1 MKIAKKRI
9 DFRKGNGI
17 VPAVVQD
24 WRTKEVLCLFYMD
37 SEALEKTIETK
48 KLWRY
53 SRQKG
58 KVIMKGKES
67 GNEMEV
73 KGVFSDCDND
83 ALLID
88 VEVKGKGKAC
98 HNGEK
103 SCFFNRIYEKE
114 EGNGRVGNGR
124 NGNAGRKTLGKTILQ
139 ELEEVIN
146 ERKNNPKRNSYT
158 SETVADVKK
167 ISEKIIEESREYV
180 EALEK
185 KDEKEVVWEATDL
198 LYFLMLGLANR
209 NVRMEKV
216 FAELERRRN
225 GGRKELK
232 TTER

>member
-1 MKIAKKRI
+1 MKIAKKGI

-24 WRTKEVLCLFYMD
+24 WKTGEVLCLFYMD

-58 KVIMKGKES
+58 KVIMKGSES
-67 GNEMEV
+67 GNVMEV
-73 KGVFSDCDND
+73 KGISADCDND
-83 ALLID
+83 ALLIE
-88 VEVKGKGKAC
+88 VEVRGKGKAC
-98 HNGEK
+98 HTGEK
-103 SCFFNRIYEKE
+103 NCFFNRILGRE
-114 EGNGRVGNGR
+114 EENGKGRGGNGK
-124 NGNAGRKTLGKTILQ
+124 NGNAGRKTILQ
-139 ELEEVIN
+139 ELEEIIT
-146 ERKNNPKRNSYT
+146 ERKNYPKKNSYT

-167 ISEKIIEESREYV
+167 ISEKIIEESREYA
-180 EALEK
+180 EALER
-185 KDEKEVVWEATDL
+185 KDEKEVVWEAADL

-209 NVRMEKV
+209 NARMEKV